1 MSGQLVGGGRRD
13 DRAYRALLAEHD
25 RQNAVPA
32 QEIALPALPAT
43 AAAVAQEIGA
53 IEHVMRTD
61 RRAYDRDEG
70 MQSRLRQLYEAREAA
85 GGSALPATHGDTGT
99 KPAPARATD
108 PHAALI
114 AQHDTENAAA
124 AAAAWGNVVSEARK
138 NLPPDLVREWD
149 DDRAGFDGN
158 LRPWVETIV
167 GVQQI
172 IGDKATTDG
181 MEASFRM
188 LPDGVR
194 AALIR
199 EMVMARPGFVKDADD
214 EEMEA
219 FRTLNGGNRLTRLW
233 GGTRAAASR

>member
-1 MSGQLVGGGRRD
+1 MMSGQLVGGGRRD
-13 DRAYRALLAEHD
+13 DRAYRELLAEHD

-32 QEIALPALPAT
+32 PEIALPALPAT

-70 MQSRLRQLYEAREAA
+70 MQARLRQLYEAREAA
-85 GGSALPATHGDTGT
+85 GGSALPATHGYRNQTGAANWASGGSASGVDRSARSPRMPLLLPRRGATWCPRRGSTCRLIPCANGTMIAPASTGT
-99 KPAPARATD
+99 CGR
-108 PHAALI
+108 
-114 AQHDTENAAA
+114 
-124 AAAAWGNVVSEARK
+124 GRK
-138 NLPPDLVREWD
+138 R
-149 DDRAGFDGN
+149 
-158 LRPWVETIV
+158 IV

-199 EMVMARPGFVKDADD
+199 ELVMARP
-214 EEMEA
+214 
-219 FRTLNGGNRLTRLW
+219 RLRQRR
-233 GGTRAAASR
+233 GR